1 MEIIP
6 VLDLKGGRV
15 VHARQGQR
23 ETYGPIVSRLCPTSS
38 PQDVLAGLLQVYSFA
53 TIYVADLDAI
63 ERKGDHSDAIS
74 ELARA
79 HPRIEFWI
87 DNATAAPIP
96 HDNMRHVLGSE
107 SITPSKAIATLTDKR
122 AILSLDFRGAD
133 FLGPPDLLARPSL
146 WPERVII
153 MMLARVGSSDG
164 PDLERLALI
173 KQHAGAARRV
183 YAAGGVRGRADLDA
197 LQNAGAAGVLVA
209 SALHDGRLTSADL
222 IDFD

>member
-6 VLDLKGGRV
+6 VLDLKEGLV

-23 ETYGPIVSRLCPTSS
+23 EAYPPIVSRLCATSA
-38 PQDVLAGLLQVYSFA
+38 PQDVLAGLLQVHSFA

-63 ERKGDHSDAIS
+63 ERKGDHADAIN

-79 HPRIEFWI
+79 YRGVEFWV
-87 DNATAAPIP
+87 DNANAAPIP
-96 HDNMRHVLGSE
+96 RDNVRHVAGSE
-107 SITPSKAIATLTDKR
+107 SIPPGEAIATRMDKR

-133 FLGPPDLLARPSL
+133 FLGPPELLQQPSL
-146 WPERVII
+146 WPARVIV
-153 MMLARVGSSDG
+153 MTLSRVGSSDG

-173 KQHAGAARRV
+173 KQRAGAARHI

-197 LQNAGAAGVLVA
+197 LRHAGAAGVLVA
-209 SALHDGRLTSADL
+209 SALHDGRLSPADL
-222 IDFD
+222 AEFG